1 MTFDK
6 THAIIASVFFAIG
19 ALCGFFLG
27 KSIYQPTYGE
37 KVARDTLIV
46 HDTVPDINPTP
57 KDSATIRYITRYL
70 PIAKR
75 DTSSRVDD
83 HFIEVNNMVGHFR
96 DITKMMDHYA
106 DTSKMIAV
114 EVPITSKHYGSKDY
128 DAWVSGYE
136 PSLDSIKVYKETQ
149 YITNTITRT
158 VKDKGKH
165 FFLDVGA
172 GCEYQV
178 NGKTAVPFAELGAR
192 LKIGKV
198 GIGAYGGYAHDIK
211 ENKASP
217 IVKAK
222 VTYDIMCF

>member
-27 KSIYQPTYGE
+27 KGIYQPTYDE

-75 DTSSRVDD
+75 DTSSRVDQV
-83 HFIEVNNMVGHFR
+83 EHFR

-136 PSLDSIKVYKETQ
+136 PSLDSIKVYREKEIITET
-149 YITNTITRT
+149 ITKTNTKRKPWGLGFT
-158 VKDKGKH
+158 VGYGYD
-165 FFLDVGA
+165 FSS
-172 GCEYQV
+172 
-178 NGKTAVPFAELGAR
+178 KTAAPF
-192 LKIGKV
+192 V
-198 GIGAYGGYAHDIK
+198 GVGL
-211 ENKASP
+211 S
-217 IVKAK
+217 
-222 VTYDIMCF
+222 YDIICF